1 MNRKGKYQ
9 PVVER
14 STEDIEWQ
22 THIKRVICRS
32 DQTREKVYVT
42 QTTIASLINFLQQ
55 GKFERHTKQSIHN
68 MTRSIVVNKYQN
80 EQSRY
85 FYRRATCRKDK
96 IRASTISL
104 CIKGARDA
112 KDNGR
117 LVPVVIHSTILSEV
131 KTTQKHGQRWTTIS
145 FAEYF

>member
-1 MNRKGKYQ
+1 MR
-9 PVVER
+9 
-14 STEDIEWQ
+14 
-22 THIKRVICRS
+22 RVICRS

-42 QTTIASLINFLQQ
+42 QNTIATLINFVQQ
-55 GKFERHTKQSIHN
+55 GKFGRHTKQSIHN
-68 MTRSIVVNKYQN
+68 MTRSIDVNKHQN

-117 LVPVVIHSTILSEV
+117 LVPAVNYSTILSEV
-131 KTTQKHGQRWTTIS
+131 KTTQKHGQH
-145 FAEYF
+145 